1 MTGTRLLYAGA
12 EATAVSV
19 YESDLPGVGKKHEI
33 ELGDGSRLV
42 IAALAAGGSTTVMRE
57 TIPALAVGYVLVMSV
72 LGTVLMQRSAA
83 VERVLA
89 RITPTR
95 R

>member
-1 MTGTRLLYAGA
+1 
-12 EATAVSV
+12 
-19 YESDLPGVGKKHEI
+19 
-33 ELGDGSRLV
+33 V

>member
-1 MTGTRLLYAGA
+1 
-12 EATAVSV
+12 
-19 YESDLPGVGKKHEI
+19 
-33 ELGDGSRLV
+33 
-42 IAALAAGGSTTVMRE
+42 
-57 TIPALAVGYVLVMSV
+57 VLVMSV

-89 RITPTR
+89 RIDPAR